1 MRATTPRSS
10 IRMVTIGGPES
21 PIGPGPA
28 VGSVTIVEATN
39 QEHARR
45 LARAIEQQGGG

>member
-1 MRATTPRSS
+1 MRASAPNSS

-21 PIGPGPA
+21 PIGPGPT
-28 VGSVTIVEATN
+28 VGPVTIVEVTN

-45 LARAIEQQGGG
+45 LARAIDKQGGE

>member
-1 MRATTPRSS
+1 MRLSAQKSS

-21 PIGPGPA
+21 PIGPGSI
-28 VGSVTIVEATN
+28 VGPVTIVEVTN

-45 LARAIEQQGGG
+45 LARATEQQGGG

>member
-1 MRATTPRSS
+1 MRASAPKSS

-21 PIGPGPA
+21 PIGPGSTGA
-28 VGSVTIVEATN
+28 SVTIVEVSN
-39 QEHARR
+39 REHARR

>member
-1 MRATTPRSS
+1 MRAPAQELS

-21 PIGPGPA
+21 PIGPAPSVGP
-28 VGSVTIVEATN
+28 VTIVEVSN
-39 QEHARR
+39 REHARR